1 MEPCRDPSCTCTC
14 MLRGSD
20 GTEMKKKNS
29 YNYDDVESVTIHNDW
44 FVLFFHDY
52 NSFDIIRDVM
62 PLEKRVIGY

>member
-1 MEPCRDPSCTCTC
+1 MILIVPVPVCYVVQME
-14 MLRGSD
+14 LN
-20 GTEMKKKNS
+20 EEKNS

-52 NSFDIIRDVM
+52 NSFDIIRDAM